1 MLRKGTNKI
10 IFQKKKLSWHLLLI
24 LGLVGVGQYPS
35 FLRALGISEQTNM
48 VVFAMT
54 VVGPSTILLRPPEAA
69 VCPGKIELCTSYLLF
84 QSHYTLPPIIVVAEP
99 LYTFSWTIFDSKSC
113 RLRTKNIF
121 WSPADGSQWQIPN
134 PKRAFNLLQGVNQG
148 HWLPLLANRRS
159 LP

>member
-1 MLRKGTNKI
+1 M
-10 IFQKKKLSWHLLLI
+10 I

-35 FLRALGISEQTNM
+35 FLRTLGISEQTNM

-99 LYTFSWTIFDSKSC
+99 L
-113 RLRTKNIF
+113 
-121 WSPADGSQWQIPN
+121 
-134 PKRAFNLLQGVNQG
+134 KREIEKVAKFELKMLINLLI
-148 HWLPLLANRRS
+148 
-159 LP
+159 

>member
-1 MLRKGTNKI
+1 M
-10 IFQKKKLSWHLLLI
+10 I

-35 FLRALGISEQTNM
+35 FLRTLGISEQTNM

-99 LYTFSWTIFDSKSC
+99 LVAMVGLYPV
-113 RLRTKNIF
+113 NIGGEE
-121 WSPADGSQWQIPN
+121 GST
-134 PKRAFNLLQGVNQG
+134 
-148 HWLPLLANRRS
+148 
-159 LP
+159 